1 MTDRKTTRRLA
12 IAVLLLLFTA
22 ALPFIVFGQNGDA
35 KPSAPKLVIEER
47 EYDFGKVKEG
57 EEVSHTFKIKN
68 EGVAELI
75 IHNVSP
81 ACGCTASDF
90 SKKLAP
96 GEEGKITLAVKTAG
110 MSGKTERYAEVISN
124 DKQQIGLKLWLRLEV
139 YKGD

>member
-1 MTDRKTTRRLA
+1 MTNRKTTRRLTTA
-12 IAVLLLLFTA
+12 ISLLLLTA
-22 ALPFIVFGQNGDA
+22 ALPFVVFGQNGDA
-35 KPSAPKLVIEER
+35 KPAAPKLVIEEY
-47 EYDFGKVKEG
+47 EYNFGKVKEG

-68 EGVAELI
+68 EGAAELI

-110 MSGKTERYAEVISN
+110 MTGKTERYAEVISN
-124 DKQQIGLKLWLRLEV
+124 DKQQIGLKLWLRLDV
-139 YKGD
+139 YKGN